1 LKFNVNAAVNR
12 RENRGIVAAICRRND
27 GIFVGAAALACPVIL
42 DPASLESIACREAL
56 ALGADLH
63 IAKDV
68 IFSDCLE
75 VINSLKNKNLTR
87 YASVLTKIAP
97 WSENFVEIMFTREN
111 KLRMFILMI

>member
-12 RENRGIVAAICRRND
+12 RENRGVVAAICRRND
-27 GIFVGAAALACPVIL
+27 GIFLGAASLACPGIS

-56 ALGADLH
+56 ALATDLH
-63 IAKDV
+63 IAKGV
-68 IFSDCLE
+68 IFSDSLE

-87 YASVLTKIAP
+87 YASVLTEIAP
-97 WSENFVEIMFTREN
+97 WREDFVEIMFTREN